1 MATSETNTEPTGKP
15 KGSRLWKAPY
25 VGVFSLVAML
35 LGIGLAHAVMRAIE
49 EALGHDLTYIVQL
62 YLGAASIIW
71 LWYGVKSKNET
82 FATWTGFFVGIN
94 IWMTWVEL
102 MYMYYGRKNFGM
114 MTRVDASGVSTE
126 PEYLIMTATTG
137 VLMFMLVFYIFDKDT
152 RCNMFIWI
160 QKALKLREGLGPST
174 KTARD
179 RNYAIITFMETIY
192 VTWFC
197 YAWNLLVF
205 DPAFVGY
212 GAGAF
217 YAELGSVFVS
227 IAWGGYCFSRLI
239 KYRRT
244 STAVR
249 YAIPTANI
257 LWISV
262 EISSG
267 WGLLT
272 EVWLYPSQYVM
283 EVGAILAGF
292 TLLSVL
298 IYKAPKKPSELQEW

>member
-1 MATSETNTEPTGKP
+1 MATSKAETSPTVSDA

-25 VGVFSLVAML
+25 VGIVVLIAML

-49 EALGHDLTYIVQL
+49 EALGHDLTYIAQL
-62 YLGAASIIW
+62 FIGAAGIVW
-71 LWYGVKSKNET
+71 LWYGVKSISEN
-82 FATWTGFFVGIN
+82 FATWTGFFTGII

-102 MYMYYGRKNFGM
+102 FYMYYGRKNFGM
-114 MTRVDASGVSTE
+114 MPRVDGGVSTE

-152 RCNMFIWI
+152 RCNMFVWF
-160 QKALKLREGLGPST
+160 QKKLGLRDGLGPST

-212 GAGAF
+212 GQDAF
-217 YAELGSVFVS
+217 LAELATVFVS
-227 IAWGGYCFSRLI
+227 ITWGGYCFSRLL

-249 YAIPTANI
+249 YGIPTANI

-262 EISSG
+262 EIMSG
-267 WGLLT
+267 WGLMT
-272 EVWLYPSQYVM
+272 EVWLEPSKYLV
-283 EVGAILAGF
+283 EVLAITAAF
-292 TLLSVL
+292 TVLSVL
-298 IYKAPKKPSELQEW
+298 IYRAPKKPSELQEW

>member
-1 MATSETNTEPTGKP
+1 MATPEVNTSPAGKP
-15 KGSRLWKAPY
+15 KGSSLWKAPY
-25 VGVFSLVAML
+25 VGIFSVIAML
-35 LGIGLAHAVMRAIE
+35 LGIGLSHAVMRAIE
-49 EALGHDLTYIVQL
+49 EGLGHDLTYIAQL
-62 YLGAASIIW
+62 FIGAAAIIW
-71 LWYGVKSKNET
+71 LWYGVKSKSEA
-82 FATWTGFFVGIN
+82 FATWTGFFVGIT

-102 MYMYYGRKNFGM
+102 FFMYYGRKNFGM
-114 MTRVDASGVSTE
+114 MTRVDGGVSQE

-152 RCNMFIWI
+152 RCNMFVWI
-160 QKALKLREGLGPST
+160 QKKLKLRDGLGPAT

-192 VTWFC
+192 ITWFC

-212 GAGAF
+212 GKDAF
-217 YAELGSVFVS
+217 IAELGTVFVS

-257 LWISV
+257 FWISV
-262 EISSG
+262 EIASG
-267 WGLLT
+267 WGLFT
-272 EVWLYPSQYVM
+272 EVWLEPSKYVT
-283 EVGAILAGF
+283 EVLVITAAF
-292 TLLSVL
+292 VLLSVL
-298 IYKAPKKPSELQEW
+298 IYRAPKKPSELQEW